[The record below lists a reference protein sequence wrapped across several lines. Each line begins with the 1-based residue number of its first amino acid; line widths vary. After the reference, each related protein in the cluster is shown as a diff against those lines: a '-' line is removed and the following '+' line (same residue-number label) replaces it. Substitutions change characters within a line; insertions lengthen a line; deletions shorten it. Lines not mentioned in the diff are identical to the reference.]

1 MGGGS
6 SRQPYTPPPV
16 TPMPIEDSIAT
27 KQEAAKLASARESEA
42 SRSANDL
49 NEQDAS
55 KSESVTRK
63 QLGMPARLARDLS
76 RDEAWR
82 PVLARGRTL
91 VFARASATGLPAVEL
106 PDSLGLSR

>member
-42 SRSANDL
+42 SRLANDL

-63 QLGMPARLARDLS
+63 QLGMTARLAPQAQPRGPMDQ
-76 RDEAWR
+76 R
-82 PVLARGRTL
+82 PKSPRGPAPGSMMAQMGASSVL
-91 VFARASATGLPAVEL
+91 TG
-106 PDSLGLSR
+106 